1 MEIDQ
6 IFKIEN
12 DAHYF
17 YSAGCSRALKPAG
30 QKMPET
36 KWFGKHQDGGSL

>member
-17 YSAGCSRALKPAG
+17 LQCRLQQSVKASRAKDA
-30 QKMPET
+30 
-36 KWFGKHQDGGSL
+36 